1 MIRLI
6 DNQNKLM
13 PDGFCDND
21 YFYIKI
27 KSLFEAYGTDTSF
40 LMFYAQIN
48 ETGETVSLVSLF
60 EGHATLC
67 MSEKSDFDELKEF
80 AAVMAHS
87 CEFDKAFLRDFDL
100 ESNHAKEG
108 FILKFCK
115 SANAKKPQNIS
126 IKEAYTI
133 QSECN
138 SKELRMP
145 PYDAYYVDMSHRV
158 RHGCAEVFGI
168 SEGDE
173 TAATVTAAN
182 ITCDGA
188 IISGVAVLPKYRN
201 RGLGSRLAADSIA
214 YLNSICGKTYLLC
227 SKQLYGFYQKL
238 NPDEAKE
245 YIRMEF

>member
-1 MIRLI
+1 
-6 DNQNKLM
+6 M

-48 ETGETVSLVSLF
+48 ETGEAVSLVSLF

-67 MSEKSDFDELKEF
+67 MSEKSDFGELKEF
-80 AAVMAHS
+80 VNIMAHS
-87 CEFDKAFLRDFDL
+87 CELDKAFLCDFDL
-100 ESNHAKEG
+100 EPNHRKEG
-108 FILKFCK
+108 CILKFCK
-115 SANAKKPQNIS
+115 SANTQKPQNIS

-145 PYDAYYVDMSHRV
+145 PYDSYYVDMSHRI
-158 RHGCAEVFGI
+158 RHGCAEIFGV
-168 SEGDE
+168 SEE
-173 TAATVTAAN
+173 NKITATVAAAN